1 MIILIANQKGGC
13 GKTTIA
19 TNLAA
24 LLASDKKDVLLIDTD
39 EQGSASDWAAT
50 RRLATKKQQSIEQ
63 ITCIQKFGN
72 VAEDVKALAPK
83 YDHIIIDA
91 PGKESIQMRSSLVI
105 ADMCIIPVVPSQY
118 DLWSTEHIEQL
129 AIEVKSVLNP
139 NLVTKVVV
147 NRGSTNAKANS
158 HAIISQHLEGS
169 ELSVLD
175 AVLKERIAFQRTAKE
190 GLSVSE
196 LPKDIFD
203 PKAKNE
209 MIAFKEEILSYEQK

>member
-50 RRLATKKQQSIEQ
+50 RRLATKKQTIEQ